1 MEFVPESLPNGGEC
15 SILLAGQIDFE
26 VLMCYNLVT
35 LCVLEFS
42 KYDRIY

>member
-1 MEFVPESLPNGGEC
+1 MWKYLFADIVNLK
-15 SILLAGQIDFE
+15 LLAGLIDFG
-26 VLMCYNLVT
+26 VLVCYNLVT